1 VPTSLVSKP
10 KNLFR
15 RAERVLVGAG
25 MWVIAV
31 VLEKVVMRA
40 LKKEGTPVPKPG
52 AEPTPIVTRGS
63 AIEFEPE
70 T

>member
-1 VPTSLVSKP
+1 VPTPVASKP

-15 RAERVLVGAG
+15 RAERVLVGVG

-31 VLEKVVMRA
+31 VLEKIVMRA
-40 LKKEGTPVPKPG
+40 LKKEGTPVPKPS

>member
-1 VPTSLVSKP
+1 MPTPIASKP
-10 KNLFR
+10 KSLFR

-31 VLEKVVMRA
+31 VLEKMVMRA
-40 LKKEGTPVPKPG
+40 MKKQGTPVPKPD
-52 AEPTPIVTRGS
+52 AEPTPIVTRGG